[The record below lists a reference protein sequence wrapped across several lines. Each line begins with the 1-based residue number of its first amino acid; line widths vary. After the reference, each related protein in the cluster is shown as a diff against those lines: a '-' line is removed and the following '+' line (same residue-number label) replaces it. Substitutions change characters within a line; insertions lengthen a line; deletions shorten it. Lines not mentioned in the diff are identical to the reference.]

1 MGAFFTAILSKI
13 VSFAGYVGA
22 LAVAC
27 FAALWL
33 LGTDL
38 GAWVFDQLLTVVET
52 VLDSFTI
59 DFSIFNPAQ
68 YISGLPPELVN
79 IMGLCRIGESLG
91 IIAAAVGIKVLLQL
105 VPFTRLGS

>member
-13 VSFAGYVGA
+13 VSLAAWLGA
-22 LAVAC
+22 LAVAA

-38 GAWVFDQLLTVVET
+38 GAWVFEQCLDVVIS
-52 VLDSFTI
+52 VLNSV
-59 DFSIFNPAQ
+59 SLNLEMFNPAQ
-68 YISGLPPELVN
+68 YIGGLPPEVVN
-79 IMGLCRIGESLG
+79 MLGLCRIGESMG
-91 IIAAAVGIKVLLQL
+91 IIAAACAIKVMLQL